1 MKNFVSVAASYQ
13 HPKKNAWEEFA
24 RENVNCSVDWVW
36 KLFNV
41 WPREITQV
49 NINYLSA
56 DKLNERF
63 ISTGRSCAP
72 TNIVFGDADRMAD
85 TISNSVFFTSEQTSA
100 VLPRCSPFI
109 DRSDV
114 LERRLRRRLLEKDE
128 KGVHATM
135 IYLGSQWG
143 KIWRKTTDL
152 WELLFSIMVN

>member
-1 MKNFVSVAASYQ
+1 MST
-13 HPKKNAWEEFA
+13 EF
-24 RENVNCSVDWVW
+24 ENCLTSD
-36 KLFNV
+36 
-41 WPREITQV
+41 PREITQV

-100 VLPRCSPFI
+100 VLPSCSPFI

-135 IYLGSQWG
+135 IFLGSQWG
-143 KIWRKTTDL
+143 KI
-152 WELLFSIMVN
+152 